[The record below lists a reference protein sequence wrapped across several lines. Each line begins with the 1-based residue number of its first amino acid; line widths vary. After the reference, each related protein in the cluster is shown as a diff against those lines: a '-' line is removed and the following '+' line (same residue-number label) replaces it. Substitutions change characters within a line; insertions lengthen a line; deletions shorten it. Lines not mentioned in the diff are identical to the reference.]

1 MAGDKANLANRAAI
15 LQTADDALAILEYL
29 AQAPG
34 PQALTRIS
42 QEFRTS
48 KARAYRLLA
57 TLKARG
63 YVHQDADTARYGFGA
78 ACARLAGRARL
89 GMTLPTLCTPALRW
103 LWQKTQETVYL
114 AVLESDHGVVVE
126 KFNSLHPIVATS
138 ALGKV
143 LPLHAVS
150 AGKVLLA
157 GLPDDVIDRLVRSGL
172 LAFTSATPT
181 KREDIWTEVRTI
193 RRQGYAINKEHF
205 RDGVSGIAAPVRW
218 STPGTVAAAIAVCL
232 PTSRLRAGFTSIRA
246 SVIEAAQAASTALGP
261 DLDSGEAAAGV
272 A

>member
-1 MAGDKANLANRAAI
+1 MAGRNVNLVNRATI

-34 PQALTRIS
+34 PLTLTRIS

-63 YVHQDADTARYGFGA
+63 YVYQDADTAQYGFGA
-78 ACARLAGRARL
+78 GCARLAGRARL

-103 LWQKTQETVYL
+103 LWQKTRETVYL
-114 AVLESDHGVVVE
+114 AVLEGDHGVVVE
-126 KFNSLHPIVATS
+126 KFNSLHAVVATS

-157 GLPDDVIDRLVRSGL
+157 GLSDDMIDRFVSNGL
-172 LAFTSATPT
+172 LAFTPATPT
-181 KREDIWTEVRTI
+181 KREDVWTEIRKV
-193 RRQGYAINKEHF
+193 RRQGYAINKENF

-218 STPGTVAAAIAVCL
+218 STSGAVAAAIAVCL
-232 PTSRLRAGFTSIRA
+232 PTSRLRAGFASTRT
-246 SVIEAAQAASTALGP
+246 SVIEAARAASTALGP